1 MKRAEKNVYM
11 SRILV
16 LAFVMAVL
24 GMGGERICFG
34 LANEDPW
41 PLPTVW
47 WTGAS
52 PNDVNYSLSYWND
65 PCNWGGA
72 LADGAVP
79 DHNQRGVGYQFPVPP
94 NGVQETSP
102 GPGQPATNPYTGE
115 PNVVIIR
122 TGEVAECNYMMWG
135 GQQSYANLVI
145 EGTLNMGSGPGT
157 VYGLRI
163 CSWTTW
169 NRNKVI
175 VNGGKLTVNG
185 DTDQSYMIVNSGDV
199 NIIGQIGMGV
209 ASAWSDQYYL
219 TIRDGNVRAGDLMM
233 ANSGVVGGPLIDIN
247 GTGQLIVN
255 GNLAGRIGGYASNG
269 WVTAYDGNT
278 NYVVTITYDDV
289 NNKTI
294 VKAAAANVHKAK
306 LSEPNYGAV
315 VPWEDPNNKGYGPT
329 LKWIAGV
336 GATSHWVYFGT
347 SYTAVNDANQSSP
360 AYKGAKTLANTSYT
374 VPLADVNLGRNY
386 YWRIDENDAGVTVKG
401 DVWQFSVLSYRV
413 VDEFHTYPSDTE
425 LWNVWKDGAVNGTGG
440 YIYLE
445 TTTVHEG
452 TSANLYYN
460 NGSLPYI
467 SEANMICSAKPGC
480 PNDWTAAGVK
490 ILTLSLHGN
499 TSFAEKVYVM
509 LESNGGAQSGIVY
522 YPDANE
528 FRQGSWEWYRFWAID
543 LSQFSSQGVDLHNV
557 TQLVIGVGNKASP
570 TAGGSGSLFVDTIRL
585 QPPMWLNRSGDA
597 DIDNDGV
604 VNMNDLDALANA
616 WLMSSTVVT
625 ASAPTTGPVLWYKF
639 DEGSNYDAG
648 DSSGNFYT
656 GYLNLPNWGGAGS
669 GFDSSNCI
677 NLNNDTFV
685 EVPIAAFDSNWA
697 KESTVS
703 LWIKDPGQTD
713 DDSTLFQAN
722 TPSADM
728 QVWVGS
734 TGAFS
739 WQCGYDSNTSWNND
753 LLFGQYYLYS
763 NPAHPLNRWVHYA
776 FVKSASGRYMRI
788 YQDGKIV
795 AENTNVPGD
804 SLAAP
809 DYFSIGAW
817 RYSVESG
824 GFYDGLMDDFRIYN
838 YALSPSEVLSLAIAG
853 GTVTSPMTQPLLTPA
868 NIVPDNIVNFKDYAV
883 MADKWRQAALFP

>member
-16 LAFVMAVL
+16 LAFVMAIL
-24 GMGGERICFG
+24 GIGGERVCFG
-34 LANEDPW
+34 LANESPW

-47 WTGAS
+47 WAGAKVGE
-52 PNDVNYSLSYWND
+52 PNYWMD
-65 PCNWGGA
+65 PCNWST
-72 LADGAVP
+72 GAVP
-79 DHNQRGVGYQFPVPP
+79 DINQRGVGHQFTTPP
-94 NGVQETSP
+94 NGVGEP
-102 GPGQPATNPYTGE
+102 PVYTGE
-115 PNVVIIR
+115 PNIVIIR
-122 TGEVAECNYMMWG
+122 AGEVAECNYMMWG

-145 EGTLNMGSGPGT
+145 QGTLNMGSGPGT
-157 VYGLRI
+157 VFGLRI
-163 CSWTTW
+163 CSWTNW

-175 VNGGKLTVNG
+175 VDGGKLNVNG
-185 DTDQSYMIVNSGDV
+185 DTDQSYMIVPSGDV

-219 TIRDGNVRAGDLMM
+219 TIRDGNVRAGDIVM
-233 ANSGVVGGPLIDIN
+233 ANAGVVGGPLIDIN
-247 GTGQLIVN
+247 GTGQLVVT
-255 GNLAGRIGGYASNG
+255 GNLIDRLSGYKSNG
-269 WVTAYDGNT
+269 WITAYGGDPNH
-278 NYVVTITYDDV
+278 VVTITLDANGNTV
-289 NNKTI
+289 
-294 VKAAAANVHKAK
+294 VKAGLFNASKAK
-306 LSEPNYGAV
+306 IVDPNNGFT
-315 VPWEDPNNKGYGPT
+315 VPWEDPNNPGYGPT
-329 LKWIAGV
+329 LRWLAGT
-336 GATSHWVYFGT
+336 GATAHRVYFGT
-347 SYTAVNDANQSSP
+347 SFTTVNEANESSP
-360 AYKGAKTLANTSYT
+360 QYKGQKSLATLYHTI
-374 VPLADVNLGRNY
+374 PLTEVNLGRSY
-386 YWRIDENDAGVTVKG
+386 YWRIDEVVGGSPVKG
-401 DVWQFSVLSYRV
+401 DVWQFSIPNYRV

-425 LWNVWKDGAVNGTGG
+425 LWNVWMDGAVNGTGG
-440 YIYLE
+440 FVYLE

-452 TSANLYYN
+452 TSANLNYN
-460 NGSLPYI
+460 NASPPYI

-490 ILTLSLHGN
+490 LLTLSLHGN

-509 LESNGGAQSGIVY
+509 LESNGGAQKGVVY
-522 YPDANE
+522 YSEPNE
-528 FRQGSWEWYRFWAID
+528 LRQGSWEWYRFLAID
-543 LSQFSSQGVDLHNV
+543 LAQFSAQGVDLKNV
-557 TQLVIGVGNKASP
+557 SRMTIGVGNKASP
-570 TAGGSGSLFVDTIRL
+570 TAGGSGSLYVDTIRL
-585 QPPMWLNRSGDA
+585 QPPIWLDRSGDA

-639 DEGSNYDAG
+639 DEGTDYFAN
-648 DSSGNFYT
+648 DSSGNSYT
-656 GYLNLPNWGGAGS
+656 GNLNLPNWGGAGS

-685 EVPIAAFDSNWA
+685 EAPIGAFDSNWA